1 VNPHSALDWL
11 LQEGWEVA
19 RGGLRDPE
27 TRTLHLLDDA
37 IRLQEGRVASRPVP
51 NLDLDAR
58 NRAVAKIE
66 QARGRAERP
75 ETPTLPAVPCAT
87 CPYRR
92 DVPVGVWHATN
103 FERLLRADRD
113 PIFGGTF
120 GCHLNDGT
128 LCRGW
133 LLDQRARDLP
143 SIRLRRFLMLY
154 DPDRAM
160 LDRVTDGG
168 HPCYESIDA
177 MCRANGLDP
186 EKVT

>member
-1 VNPHSALDWL
+1 MNPRSALDWL
-11 LQEGWEVA
+11 LQEGWEVT

-27 TRTLHLLDDA
+27 TGTLHLLDDA
-37 IRLQEGRVASRPVP
+37 IRLQEGRVASRPMP

-113 PIFGGTF
+113 PLGGATF
-120 GCHLNDGT
+120 GCHVNDGRWVACGQCST
-128 LCRGW
+128 TKGTAMSC
-133 LLDQRARDLP
+133 P
-143 SIRLRRFLMLY
+143 SVSSSPSSTVY
-154 DPDRAM
+154 H
-160 LDRVTDGG
+160 V
-168 HPCYESIDA
+168 E
-177 MCRANGLDP
+177 
-186 EKVT
+186 